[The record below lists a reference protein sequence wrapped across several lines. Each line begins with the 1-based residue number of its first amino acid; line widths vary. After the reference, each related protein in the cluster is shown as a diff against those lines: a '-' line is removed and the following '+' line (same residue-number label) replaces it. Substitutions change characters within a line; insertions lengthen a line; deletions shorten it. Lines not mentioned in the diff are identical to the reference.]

1 MSNKIRM
8 VLMIYLISYSA
19 SHAQNI
25 EKMNKSE
32 LREHISTLTTKI
44 DSLKNEVLNLSDS
57 KNKISLN
64 FSLLEQKNNINEVE
78 ISRLNKL
85 IIENKNEIDRIIS
98 ENKNEKI
105 KLASENEIV
114 ITKLN
119 KTILI
124 LKDTITNISASS
136 NPTSTSTTNIGND
149 FLNKY
154 YFNQIPLPNNSFNLV
169 LTKMIY
175 GAIKI
180 VNNNYEDNYNN
191 DEKVGVKS
199 VPEILDLN
207 EFICWSVKPNI
218 ILKKGTQFK
227 DFLIPKNSGYLNSQ
241 LPKIEILKN
250 KLFTIKYKD
259 GSEESFLF
267 NIKQTKPDDHN
278 NQRKILQMELAN
290 EAVKEDELNNTAKD
304 MVWRFFTIEN
314 ECYLALN
321 LKQLNLIKL
330 NLYSPE
336 KGLEVFSLLGNDKK
350 NILFNK
356 NFDSYSYYYDA
367 DNIKYTTIGEGIYLS
382 RNKDSFMESSN
393 FLNPEEI
400 IYLFKLK

>member
-1 MSNKIRM
+1 
-8 VLMIYLISYSA
+8 MIYLTSYSA
-19 SHAQNI
+19 SKAQNI

-32 LREHISTLTTKI
+32 LREQIVAFNAKI
-44 DSLKNEVLNLSDS
+44 DSLKNEILILNDS

-64 FSLLEQKNNINEVE
+64 FSLLEQKNSINEVE

-85 IIENKNEIDRIIS
+85 IIVNKNEIDRIIS

-124 LKDTITNISASS
+124 LKDTIANISASS
-136 NPTSTSTTNIGND
+136 NPISTSTTNIGND

-175 GAIKI
+175 GTLKI
-180 VNNNYEDNYNN
+180 VNNNYYED
-191 DEKVGVKS
+191 DDKDDKGGVES
-199 VPEILDLN
+199 LPELLDFN
-207 EFICWSVKPNI
+207 EFTCWAVKPNI
-218 ILKKGTQFK
+218 GLRKGTEFK
-227 DFLIPKNSGYLNSQ
+227 DYVISKNNGYLNSQ
-241 LPKIEILKN
+241 FPKIEILKN

-267 NIKQTKPDDHN
+267 NVKQTKLDDNN
-278 NQRKILQMELAN
+278 NQRKILQIELAN
-290 EAVKEDELNNTAKD
+290 EAVKEDGSNNTAKD
-304 MVWRFFTIEN
+304 MVWRFFAIEN
-314 ECYLALN
+314 ECYLALS
-321 LKQLNLIKL
+321 LKQLNRIKL
-330 NLYSPE
+330 NLYSP
-336 KGLEVFSLLGNDKK
+336 KDGLDAYTLNDQGIKK
-350 NILFNK
+350 NEGK
-356 NFDSYSYYYDA
+356 WRFDSYYY
-367 DNIKYTTIGEGIYLS
+367 NYTTTGVGIYLS
-382 RNKDSFMESSN
+382 RNKDAFMETSN
-393 FLNPEEI
+393 FLNPEEM

>member
-1 MSNKIRM
+1 
-8 VLMIYLISYSA
+8 MIYLTSYSA
-19 SHAQNI
+19 SKAQNI

-32 LREHISTLTTKI
+32 LREQIVAFNAKI
-44 DSLKNEVLNLSDS
+44 DSLKNEILILNDS

-64 FSLLEQKNNINEVE
+64 FSLLEQKNSINEVE

-85 IIENKNEIDRIIS
+85 IIVNKNEIDRIIS

-124 LKDTITNISASS
+124 LKDTIANISASS
-136 NPTSTSTTNIGND
+136 NPISTSTTNIGND

-175 GAIKI
+175 GTLKI
-180 VNNNYEDNYNN
+180 VNNNYYED
-191 DEKVGVKS
+191 DDKDDKGGVES
-199 VPEILDLN
+199 LPELLDFN
-207 EFICWSVKPNI
+207 EFTCWAVKPNI
-218 ILKKGTQFK
+218 GLRKGTEFK
-227 DFLIPKNSGYLNSQ
+227 DYVISKNNGYLNSQ
-241 LPKIEILKN
+241 FPKIEILKN

-267 NIKQTKPDDHN
+267 NVKQTKLDDNN
-278 NQRKILQMELAN
+278 NQRKILQIELAN
-290 EAVKEDELNNTAKD
+290 EAVKEDGSNNTAKD
-304 MVWRFFTIEN
+304 MVWRFFAIEN
-314 ECYLALN
+314 ECYLALS
-321 LKQLNLIKL
+321 LKQLNRIKL
-330 NLYSPE
+330 NLYSP
-336 KGLEVFSLLGNDKK
+336 KDGLDAYTFNDQGIKK
-350 NILFNK
+350 NEGK
-356 NFDSYSYYYDA
+356 WRFDSYYY
-367 DNIKYTTIGEGIYLS
+367 NYTTTGEGIYLS
-382 RNKDSFMESSN
+382 RNKDAFMETSN
-393 FLNPEEI
+393 FLNPEEM